1 MIGEA
6 VLALPQIPL
15 TQTDPTDPVVIIVI
29 MNMTRIK
36 SESAKLSPRKTVSY
50 RTATHRDWNPLW

>member
-6 VLALPQIPL
+6 VLALPQIPV
-15 TQTDPTDPVVIIVI
+15 TQTEQTDPVVI
-29 MNMTRIK
+29 MNRTRRK

-50 RTATHRDWNPLW
+50 RTATHRDWNTPW

>member
-6 VLALPQIPL
+6 VLALPQIPV
-15 TQTDPTDPVVIIVI
+15 TQTEQTDPVVI
-29 MNMTRIK
+29 MNMTQRK

-50 RTATHRDWNPLW
+50 RTATHRDWNTPW